1 MKVYLNEMTGI
12 ADAIT
17 SMLMSKR
24 SWTREKEEEIRNL
37 VNRCSFR
44 NGEINPNASAEDLS
58 EFMRQLNITLKWGK
72 KHITLLRYIDFSFTV
87 EGLHRA
93 GQDDWDS
100 HAQRF
105 NNRIVRSS
113 TRLAKFNGTEK
124 SDYYKDKVLHID
136 DLIQMG
142 LISPMKE
149 SIEVNGTTYVYTTN
163 GYVREDLKDN
173 KDALRGLYTL
183 DIPSNFIFKVNLT
196 ELAHVIK
203 ERDINSNANPEVKEL
218 AEAIKQQIN
227 DWYSQI
233 DTQLFYD
240 IKN

>member
-1 MKVYLNEMTGI
+1 
-12 ADAIT
+12 
-17 SMLMSKR
+17 
-24 SWTREKEEEIRNL
+24 
-37 VNRCSFR
+37 
-44 NGEINPNASAEDLS
+44 
-58 EFMRQLNITLKWGK
+58 
-72 KHITLLRYIDFSFTV
+72 
-87 EGLHRA
+87 
-93 GQDDWDS
+93 
-100 HAQRF
+100 
-105 NNRIVRSS
+105 
-113 TRLAKFNGTEK
+113 
-124 SDYYKDKVLHID
+124 
-136 DLIQMG
+136 MG